1 MFMYIKKICQSY
13 LDSCL
18 ASRQLTIVTA
28 NANSRKFSSA
38 QGFLP
43 RVVITLLLVLLL
55 RQNCDDFSKF
65 TNISSLQFV
74 NHHTC
79 HFTTLLWPLV
89 HKLTKLRIFC
99 FSEIDGNF
107 QVFWLVK
114 TQKQNKAIGQRQ
126 SSCAVCLLYRV
137 TSSLVLS
144 FGSIFGSWYFLILGQ
159 NWLQKIEDN
168 FIFKSFN
175 FCQAKVRIWSNTRDI
190 TVKVITIKWVRKIPK
205 IRAITY

>member
-1 MFMYIKKICQSY
+1 MS
-13 LDSCL
+13 LRE
-18 ASRQLTIVTA
+18 SRECFSTSPFLNTFSLTSGLNVNIVWSI
-28 NANSRKFSSA
+28 SR
-38 QGFLP
+38 
-43 RVVITLLLVLLL
+43 
-55 RQNCDDFSKF
+55 N
-65 TNISSLQFV
+65 
-74 NHHTC
+74 
-79 HFTTLLWPLV
+79 

-114 TQKQNKAIGQRQ
+114 TQKQNEAIGQRQ

-137 TSSLVLS
+137 TSSLALS